1 VRRIYATV
9 QTAKRQGL
17 YGGYYLDLLER
28 NVGRKLVGAEY
39 TVSTL
44 AKEHLGYDPPS
55 GYQGPKPKGSAKEP
69 QRPKY
74 DDPKVRAA
82 DPIRSSAERIIKAV
96 LDRRRD
102 PRFGWDESNDSQDRE
117 LLQRAADEL
126 DVAADLTEEAGARV
140 WAGTLRERAKQ
151 ARRGDYRLLDAYN

>member
-1 VRRIYATV
+1 MRRIYATV